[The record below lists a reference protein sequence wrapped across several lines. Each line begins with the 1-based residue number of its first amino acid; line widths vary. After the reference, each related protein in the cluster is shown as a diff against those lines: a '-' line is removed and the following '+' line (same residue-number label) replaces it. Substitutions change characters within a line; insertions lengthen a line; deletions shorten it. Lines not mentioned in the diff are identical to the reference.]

1 MKEKIREPSPLCQ
14 KSKLFIFSIE
24 TKWPRMAMRR
34 TFNKNANIIDS
45 RTTIESLK
53 VDLILQQIAK
63 TNIDKSEMPIWGLAE
78 QPSPTSIA
86 KDGSEKVMP
95 STDIGLSL
103 MKDSIVAA
111 LEAVSSLRNT
121 PTNVLSESN
130 GITRAIA
137 YPKVNKLNNLMNS
150 RLFFLLTRG
159 YQLRHI
165 SG

>member
-1 MKEKIREPSPLCQ
+1 
-14 KSKLFIFSIE
+14 
-24 TKWPRMAMRR
+24 MRK

-103 MKDSIVAA
+103 MRDSIFAA
-111 LEAVSSLRNT
+111 IEAVCSLRNT
-121 PTNVLSESN
+121 PTNVLSAIN
-130 GITRAIA
+130 GMARAIA

-150 RLFFLLTRG
+150 RLFFLFIRG

-165 SG
+165 SGLMR